1 MEMAE
6 EDSESGDEEPQQK
19 KGGLFSG
26 FGFGSSKS
34 AGKKAKASKKSD
46 AYSAQLFLL
55 GLISLRSFNG
65 QAQKQR
71 NRFAM
76 AAAPVDPFVGADD
89 NAQPAADASPGMQ
102 QPGMDIMGLMGDGA
116 MGSPV
121 APVEAAPAPVA
132 EAFGGM
138 SPQTAADPFAGM
150 VAADPGTNTKVGIP
164 EMTPLREWED
174 KHERELDEANC
185 KEVSD
190 KKERRRVADEAILNF
205 YEERQVG
212 IKAKQGTN
220 RTAQEAVE
228 QEKLDADKPNANPWE
243 RVSELIDIS
252 ARTVEDNGRC
262 TERMRKLL
270 LELGSSSQMAVL
282 A

>member
-1 MEMAE
+1 
-6 EDSESGDEEPQQK
+6 
-19 KGGLFSG
+19 
-26 FGFGSSKS
+26 
-34 AGKKAKASKKSD
+34 
-46 AYSAQLFLL
+46 L
-55 GLISLRSFNG
+55 GLISFRPFSDLAKRL
-65 QAQKQR
+65 Q

-76 AAAPVDPFVGADD
+76 AAGPVDPFLGADD

-116 MGSPV
+116 GGSPV
-121 APVEAAPAPVA
+121 PPVEAVPAPVA
-132 EAFGGM
+132 EAYGGM
-138 SPQTAADPFAGM
+138 SPQPAADPFAGM
-150 VAADPGTNTKVGIP
+150 SSSHGAGGIP

-174 KHERELDEANC
+174 KHERELEEANC

-190 KKERRRVADEAILNF
+190 KKERRRVADEAIQKF
-205 YEERQVG
+205 YEERQAG

-220 RTAQEAVE
+220 RTAQETFE
-228 QEKLDADKPNANPWE
+228 QEKLAEDKPNANPWE

-252 ARTVEDNGRC
+252 ARTVDDGRC

-270 LELGSSSQMAVL
+270 LELGSSSPAVL